1 MNHNYHTVIMT
12 TLIDL
17 KRHVPRR
24 INAYDEAIAIGDVSA
39 IDFYGCQIDLLDERI
54 EVESA
59 KVESDFDEWD

>member
-1 MNHNYHTVIMT
+1 MT

-17 KRHVPRR
+17 KRQYQDAL
-24 INAYDEAIAIGDVSA
+24 NAYDEAIAIGDVSA